1 MKKREDRK
9 IPSSQNF
16 YFFFVS
22 IIEFSISN
30 TIPITRHEKSNII
43 KSRLSTTKLMMS
55 SCLKVIRSY
64 NNKNIPQHNNVTPAV
79 FSIVLIISR
88 IIALF
93 SKSVFV
99 CY

>member
-16 YFFFVS
+16 YFFFVA

-30 TIPITRHEKSNII
+30 TIPITIHEKSNII

-55 SCLKVIRSY
+55 SL
-64 NNKNIPQHNNVTPAV
+64 
-79 FSIVLIISR
+79 L
-88 IIALF
+88 
-93 SKSVFV
+93 
-99 CY
+99 